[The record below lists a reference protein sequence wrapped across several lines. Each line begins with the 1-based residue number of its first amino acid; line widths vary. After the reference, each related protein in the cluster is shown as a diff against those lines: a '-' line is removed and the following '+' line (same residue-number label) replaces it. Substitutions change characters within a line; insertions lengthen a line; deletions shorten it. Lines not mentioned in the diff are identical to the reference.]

1 MSAPPRPLRGR
12 PLVILAMTGVGV
24 VAGSLLLECTQK
36 PESAPA
42 PPPPKVVAPPT
53 PVFEPPP
60 PPPVQEEAPVPT
72 PAPVAKAEPQK
83 PGPRRLTGC
92 DAECVGNATVDLQ
105 SALRAKAGQA
115 RSCYERALT
124 HNSTLAGSAL
134 INVRVGP
141 NGEPCSASV
150 GQDTLGDAAVT
161 NCVVQRF
168 RTGKYPKP
176 AGGCVDVAV
185 PISFVPAQH

>member
-1 MSAPPRPLRGR
+1 M
-12 PLVILAMTGVGV
+12 
-24 VAGSLLLECTQK
+24 
-36 PESAPA
+36 PA
-42 PPPPKVVAPPT
+42 
-53 PVFEPPP
+53 
-60 PPPVQEEAPVPT
+60 PT

-83 PGPRRLTGC
+83 PGARRLTACEG
-92 DAECVGNATVDLQ
+92 DCVGNATVDLQ

-134 INVRVGP
+134 ISVRVGP

-168 RTGKYPKP
+168 RTGKFPKP

>member
-1 MSAPPRPLRGR
+1 M
-12 PLVILAMTGVGV
+12 ILALAGVA
-24 VAGSLLLECTQK
+24 VAAGFLLYKGMQQ
-36 PESAPA
+36 PAAPSALPA
-42 PPPPKVVAPPT
+42 PPAKVAAPPP

-60 PPPVQEEAPVPT
+60 PPPVELELPAQA
-72 PAPVAKAEPQK
+72 PAPVAKAEPPR
-83 PGPRRLTGC
+83 PGARRLTGC

-124 HNSTLAGSAL
+124 RNSTLAGSAL

-168 RTGKYPKP
+168 RSGKFPKP

>member
-1 MSAPPRPLRGR
+1 VM
-12 PLVILAMTGVGV
+12 LAVAGV
-24 VAGSLLLECTQK
+24 VAAAGFLLYKGMQQ
-36 PESAPA
+36 PDAPPA
-42 PPPPKVVAPPT
+42 PPPAPPAKVAA
-53 PVFEPPP
+53 PPAQVFEPPP
-60 PPPVQEEAPVPT
+60 PPPVEVDLPAQT
-72 PAPVAKAEPQK
+72 PAAVARAEP
-83 PGPRRLTGC
+83 PRPAARRLTGC

-124 HNSTLAGSAL
+124 HNSTLAGAAL

-150 GQDTLGDAAVT
+150 GQDALGDAAVT

>member
-1 MSAPPRPLRGR
+1 
-12 PLVILAMTGVGV
+12 VILA
-24 VAGSLLLECTQK
+24 VAGVAAVAGFLLYKGMQQ
-36 PESAPA
+36 PEAPPA
-42 PPPPKVVAPPT
+42 PPPPPAKVAAPAT

-60 PPPVQEEAPVPT
+60 PPPVEVDSPAPT
-72 PAPVAKAEPQK
+72 PAPVAKAEPPK
-83 PGPRRLTGC
+83 PGARRLTGC

-124 HNSTLAGSAL
+124 HNSALAGSAL

-168 RTGKYPKP
+168 RTGKFPKP